1 MDMFES
7 GLPQQRLRMPPLS
20 LALRARVFAELALME
35 AAGFPAVRAFE
46 TLRATPEAA
55 LSAACAAMIKA
66 LQRGLPLATAG
77 QQAGLFSAL
86 DGVLVAAGSEG
97 GQLEAIYRRLAQR
110 YLDLANHRRRV
121 RSQLALPLAV
131 MTLGI
136 FISPLPAL
144 ARDELSL
151 TDYVLGGLWQLGLLG
166 VALRLGLKLL
176 EGLANPRPGWAAL
189 DLVLWHLPV
198 LGGLIRQRNAARF
211 LETLGLLL
219 EAGLPALPALKQ
231 SLTVL
236 SNTVARRQL
245 GALEQG
251 LKTGMTW
258 QAALGRQSVLEAQ
271 VQHLLATGEA
281 AGRLPEMVLR
291 CAAQLREENR
301 RLGAA
306 LATWGPRVVYLLVL
320 VMFGVG
326 MVRGR

>member
-1 MDMFES
+1 
-7 GLPQQRLRMPPLS
+7 
-20 LALRARVFAELALME
+20 
-35 AAGFPAVRAFE
+35 
-46 TLRATPEAA
+46 
-55 LSAACAAMIKA
+55 
-66 LQRGLPLATAG
+66 
-77 QQAGLFSAL
+77 
-86 DGVLVAAGSEG
+86 
-97 GQLEAIYRRLAQR
+97 
-110 YLDLANHRRRV
+110 
-121 RSQLALPLAV
+121 
-131 MTLGI
+131 
-136 FISPLPAL
+136 
-144 ARDELSL
+144 
-151 TDYVLGGLWQLGLLG
+151 
-166 VALRLGLKLL
+166 
-176 EGLANPRPGWAAL
+176 
-189 DLVLWHLPV
+189 V

-211 LETLGLLL
+211 LDTLGLLL

-258 QAALGRQSVLEAQ
+258 QAALGRQSILEAQ

-301 RLGAA
+301 RLDAA

>member
-7 GLPQQRLRMPPLS
+7 GFPEQRHLMPPLS

-77 QQAGLFSAL
+77 QQAGLFSVL
-86 DGVLVAAGSEG
+86 DAALVAAGSEG
-97 GQLEAIYRRLAQR
+97 GQLESVYRRLAQR

-176 EGLANPRPGWAAL
+176 EGLANPRPCWAAL
-189 DLVLWHLPV
+189 DFVLWRLPV

-219 EAGLPALPALKQ
+219 DAGLPALTAVKQ
-231 SLTVL
+231 GLGVL
-236 SNTVARRQL
+236 GNTVARRQL

-251 LKTGMTW
+251 LQRGMIW
-258 QAALGRQSVLEAQ
+258 REAMGRQAVLDGK
-271 VQHLLATGEA
+271 VQQLLVAGEA

-291 CAAQLREENR
+291 AAAQLREENR
-301 RLGAA
+301 RLDAA
-306 LATWGPRVVYLLVL
+306 LATWGPRVLCLGVL
-320 VMFGVG
+320 VMFAVG
-326 MVRGR
+326 LVRGA

>member
-1 MDMFES
+1 
-7 GLPQQRLRMPPLS
+7 MPPLS

-144 ARDELSL
+144 ARDELG
-151 TDYVLGGLWQLGLLG
+151 DGPRGEHARNARQQRR
-166 VALRLGLKLL
+166 LRGERT
-176 EGLANPRPGWAAL
+176 EGLRGDQQAPELLRQHQPRM
-189 DLVLWHLPV
+189 
-198 LGGLIRQRNAARF
+198 
-211 LETLGLLL
+211 
-219 EAGLPALPALKQ
+219 
-231 SLTVL
+231 
-236 SNTVARRQL
+236 RR
-245 GALEQG
+245 
-251 LKTGMTW
+251 
-258 QAALGRQSVLEAQ
+258 R
-271 VQHLLATGEA
+271 HD
-281 AGRLPEMVLR
+281 R
-291 CAAQLREENR
+291 
-301 RLGAA
+301 
-306 LATWGPRVVYLLVL
+306 
-320 VMFGVG
+320 
-326 MVRGR
+326 